1 MNNLFKSN
9 SRFAALADET
19 DNKKKDDKKKDDK
32 KKDNNNNNKQKED
45 KQNDNNR
52 FKEEKEINNR
62 FKGAFEPV
70 ESKEVK
76 KEVLR
81 ERNQFQRQE
90 IIQKVE
96 PIVESK
102 PLIQA
107 DDFSSSL
114 SKSTTTTTA
123 TNATAEKPA
132 LTFAERA
139 AKNCNIGEII
149 RFTPIEKPRV
159 KEVLDEETIE
169 KIKEQQMAYEV
180 LDALCD
186 LHERRTAMYIERYG
200 YDAWERTFKFKG
212 WEEEEAYNQKLD
224 DDYEDWLEKEEEREY
239 KEEEARYREEEY
251 LANNDRYVNYWKYY

>member
-32 KKDNNNNNKQKED
+32 KKDNNKQKEA

-62 FKGAFEPV
+62 FKDAFEPTA
-70 ESKEVK
+70 EEKEVK

-81 ERNQFQRQE
+81 ERNQFQKP

-96 PIVESK
+96 PVVEVK
-102 PLIQA
+102 PLINVE
-107 DDFSSSL
+107 DFTTSL
-114 SKSTTTTTA
+114 SKSTGAA
-123 TNATAEKPA
+123 TNVAAEKPT
-132 LTFAERA
+132 LSFAERA
-139 AKNCNIGEII
+139 AKNCNIGEIV
-149 RFTPIEKPRV
+149 RFTPIEKPKV

-224 DDYEDWLEKEEEREY
+224 DDYEEWLEKEEEREY
-239 KEEEARYREEEY
+239 REEEARYKEEEY